1 MKSDSVIVNVR
12 IPSGRH
18 RAHTCVEPLSPRGAR
33 ICTLPFGDAWAPWLY
48 PYTKAVRPEPNDQTR
63 KTCGISLPNRY
74 MNSEVVI
81 VHLRDV
87 HWCLATHG
95 RPGRAS
101 TQRPSGRSQL
111 IPNAKHVPY
120 HSHILYEIRL
130 RHCKRSNSVR
140 PAPCPHVRGALEP
153 PGRKDLYIA
162 VWRRMGA
169 LVVQVHKGRQA
180 GAK

>member
-1 MKSDSVIVNVR
+1 MPTTVATH
-12 IPSGRH
+12 GALGH
-18 RAHTCVEPLSPRGAR
+18 RP
-33 ICTLPFGDAWAPWLY
+33 CTLPFGDAWAPLLY
-48 PYTKAVRPEPNDQTR
+48 PYTQAVKPEPNDQTC
-63 KTCGISLPNRY
+63 KSYCISLPNRY
-74 MNSEVVI
+74 MNSGVVI

-169 LVVQVHKGRQA
+169 LAVSVHISRQA